1 MKGNARTVGA
11 IKVIVS
17 IDRNCL
23 RQKALHIAI
32 VSYPR
37 TLVQSYPLT
46 RPDFC
51 LQFFVVI
58 TLKLP
63 NQFVM
68 GNVEPEPCW
77 VKRKGVRCPFAFV
90 MV

>member
-1 MKGNARTVGA
+1 MVKW
-11 IKVIVS
+11 
-17 IDRNCL
+17 
-23 RQKALHIAI
+23 
-32 VSYPR
+32 
-37 TLVQSYPLT
+37 LT

>member
-1 MKGNARTVGA
+1 MSFYFVESAFVN
-11 IKVIVS
+11 VI
-17 IDRNCL
+17 D
-23 RQKALHIAI
+23 
-32 VSYPR
+32 
-37 TLVQSYPLT
+37 LT

-68 GNVEPEPCW
+68 GNVEPDPCW

-90 MV
+90 MVQSITITLLGSAKLPLSFFL